1 MKKLCN
7 VDIKGTTYRVYKVP
21 ENDDFYGQMHPDKKV
36 IHLTNERL
44 KETIMHELMHCY
56 LFECGHDELY
66 NNENLQI
73 VFSRFALA
81 LFKNYS
87 IILKAYNKLKNQINC
102 KKEAKSN
109 GRKNKSNNKS

>member
-1 MKKLCN
+1 MKKICN
-7 VDIKGTTYRVYKVP
+7 VNIKGTTYRVYKVP
-21 ENDDFYGQMHPDKKV
+21 ENNEFYGQMYPDKKV

-66 NNENLQI
+66 NNEDLQI

-87 IILKAYNKLKNQINC
+87 IILKAYNQLKKQPKG
-102 KKEAKSN
+102 KKKV
-109 GRKNKSNNKS
+109 KKIKTI